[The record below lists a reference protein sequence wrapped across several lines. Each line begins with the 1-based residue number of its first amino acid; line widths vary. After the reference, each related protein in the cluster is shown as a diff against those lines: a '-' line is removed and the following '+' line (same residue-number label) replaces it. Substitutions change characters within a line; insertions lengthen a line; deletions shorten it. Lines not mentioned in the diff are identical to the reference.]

1 MSQSKVGTVGGDW
14 RAWRPA
20 IWIAMLGIALILLI
34 SPVYLGAAVLGV
46 AVGIAVRIGRGR
58 RRAPTRRQSGRRGRV

>member
-1 MSQSKVGTVGGDW
+1 MDNDW
-14 RAWRPA
+14 RTWRPA

-34 SPVYLGAAVLGV
+34 SPVYIGAAVLGV

-58 RRAPTRRQSGRRGRV
+58 RAAPSRRHRGRRGSV